1 MIEQQENYVLSRTD
15 NHINFIKN
23 DTLLLMDS
31 FAFNP
36 VEHFQSTKFSYQ
48 LIKAGSRFQ
57 HKVKSLKKMVNCLE
71 GDFYLLFQTYPQAS
85 EKVIQYHA
93 YLSLEHFITQ
103 CL

>member
-1 MIEQQENYVLSRTD
+1 MIEQQENYVLSKPD
-15 NHINFIKN
+15 SHINLIKN

-31 FAFNP
+31 FPYNP
-36 VEHFQSTKFSYQ
+36 VEHFQSIKFSYQ

-57 HKVKSLKKMVNCLE
+57 HKVNPLEIVNCLE

-85 EKVIQYHA
+85 GKVIQYHA